1 MADQDQ
7 QKKTAGIFITFEGGD
22 GAGKTTHITFLASCL
37 RAMGHEVI
45 CLREPGGTSVGE
57 DLRAIVLDP
66 KNAGLCAESELL
78 IYEAAR
84 AQIIREVIIPALARG
99 AVVLFRHIPTT
110 EASGIISQNTGVSA
124 EQARIAVE
132 ACNGSVTKAIGFCKS
147 PEKTGFRR
155 RILEI
160 LTLLPLSDERDVLE
174 YAAELVKSAKAW
186 VDVVQSEQAEAINES
201 EEFLSKAALKQI
213 EARNKRVLT
222 KASLESLAQVTSII
236 RSWLRDVLMIKSQ
249 AVEQIV
255 NIDVMN
261 DLEQAAAR
269 TTPAGLVRAIDA
281 TYRCDKAIAYNVST
295 ETCLDTLLFTIREV
309 FYGSGGSH

>member
-99 AVVLFRHIPTT
+99 AVVLLDRFYDSTIAYQVYGRGLPMSFVRQANSFACQGVHPCRTILLTT
-110 EASGIISQNTGVSA
+110 GASA
-124 EQARIAVE
+124 EE
-132 ACNGSVTKAIGFCKS
+132 G
-147 PEKTGFRR
+147 
-155 RILEI
+155 LE
-160 LTLLPLSDERDVLE
+160 
-174 YAAELVKSAKAW
+174 
-186 VDVVQSEQAEAINES
+186 
-201 EEFLSKAALKQI
+201 
-213 EARNKRVLT
+213 
-222 KASLESLAQVTSII
+222 
-236 RSWLRDVLMIKSQ
+236 
-249 AVEQIV
+249 
-255 NIDVMN
+255 
-261 DLEQAAAR
+261 
-269 TTPAGLVRAIDA
+269 RATHHGDGKPRA
-281 TYRCDKAIAYNVST
+281 HSCRQFFGYQ
-295 ETCLDTLLFTIREV
+295 
-309 FYGSGGSH
+309 G

>member
-99 AVVLFRHIPTT
+99 AVVLLDRFYDSTIAYQVYGRGLPMSFVRQANSFACQGVHPCRTILLTT
-110 EASGIISQNTGVSA
+110 GASA
-124 EQARIAVE
+124 EE
-132 ACNGSVTKAIGFCKS
+132 G
-147 PEKTGFRR
+147 
-155 RILEI
+155 LERA
-160 LTLLPLSDERDVLE
+160 THHGDADR
-174 YAAELVKSAKAW
+174 
-186 VDVVQSEQAEAINES
+186 
-201 EEFLSKAALKQI
+201 
-213 EARNKRVLT
+213 
-222 KASLESLAQVTSII
+222 
-236 RSWLRDVLMIKSQ
+236 
-249 AVEQIV
+249 
-255 NIDVMN
+255 
-261 DLEQAAAR
+261 LEQAGTSFHAR
-269 TTPAGLVRAIDA
+269 VNNGFL
-281 TYRCDKAIAYNVST
+281 AIAA
-295 ETCLDTLLFTIREV
+295 
-309 FYGSGGSH
+309 

>member
-99 AVVLFRHIPTT
+99 AVVLLDRFYDSTIAYQVYGRGLPMSFVRQANSFACQGVIPV
-110 EASGIISQNTGVSA
+110 ARSCSPRVPLPKKVS
-124 EQARIAVE
+124 
-132 ACNGSVTKAIGFCKS
+132 SV
-147 PEKTGFRR
+147 
-155 RILEI
+155 
-160 LTLLPLSDERDVLE
+160 
-174 YAAELVKSAKAW
+174 
-186 VDVVQSEQAEAINES
+186 Q
-201 EEFLSKAALKQI
+201 
-213 EARNKRVLT
+213 
-222 KASLESLAQVTSII
+222 
-236 RSWLRDVLMIKSQ
+236 
-249 AVEQIV
+249 
-255 NIDVMN
+255 
-261 DLEQAAAR
+261 R
-269 TTPAGLVRAIDA
+269 TTAMPIVLSRRVRASMRA
-281 TYRCDKAIAYNVST
+281 
-295 ETCLDTLLFTIREV
+295 
-309 FYGSGGSH
+309 

>member
-99 AVVLFRHIPTT
+99 AVVLLDRFYDSTIAYQVYGRGLPMSFVRQANSLACQGVHPCRTILLTT
-110 EASGIISQNTGVSA
+110 GASA
-124 EQARIAVE
+124 EE
-132 ACNGSVTKAIGFCKS
+132 G
-147 PEKTGFRR
+147 
-155 RILEI
+155 LERA
-160 LTLLPLSDERDVLE
+160 THHGDADR
-174 YAAELVKSAKAW
+174 
-186 VDVVQSEQAEAINES
+186 
-201 EEFLSKAALKQI
+201 
-213 EARNKRVLT
+213 
-222 KASLESLAQVTSII
+222 
-236 RSWLRDVLMIKSQ
+236 
-249 AVEQIV
+249 
-255 NIDVMN
+255 
-261 DLEQAAAR
+261 LEQAGTSFHARVNNGFLAIAAENPER
-269 TTPAGLVRAIDA
+269 IRVVNSSGTKDETARAIFTQIKDIFGWGSDSFVWKEGFFDPILQRD
-281 TYRCDKAIAYNVST
+281 TSEKARIDLP
-295 ETCLDTLLFTIREV
+295 ED
-309 FYGSGGSH
+309 